1 MEPVA
6 SKDRASPMTIRIR
19 LLLLSLAV
27 LAAVSAAA
35 YGAYWFHVAGEVRK
49 GFDAWMAERRAVG
62 WTVEVGEVVVGGF
75 PGPVMLRMERPR
87 LSAPEGVSW
96 QAEHVTARA
105 APFDLS
111 RVRVTLTGHHQFA
124 FAGRG
129 TTIDAGAADLLLHFH
144 RDGSLDDATLT
155 AAGLS
160 LTSDGSEA
168 VRVANVAATIDP
180 LDAVN
185 PGHDT
190 PTIALIAA
198 AQGIKLPPLAGLVM
212 ERKVALVDL
221 RARVLGQLPLL
232 PPAEAVARWSAEG
245 GAVEIERIAVEW
257 APLTLEGEGTVA
269 FDPRLQ
275 PLAAMTARVRGYGEL
290 LDRLSKAG
298 MIAPGPAGAAKL
310 LLGLMAKP
318 EPRGRPS
325 LPVPVTVQDGGL
337 WFGPAKVMALPAL
350 EWPDTGSM
358 K

>member
-1 MEPVA
+1 MA
-6 SKDRASPMTIRIR
+6 NRIR

-27 LAAVSAAA
+27 LAAVSAIA

-49 GFDAWMAERRAVG
+49 GLDSWMADRRAAG
-62 WTVEVGEVVVGGF
+62 WTVEVGQVVVSGF
-75 PGPVMLRMERPR
+75 PGPVRLLMERPQI
-87 LSAPEGVSW
+87 STPAGASW
-96 QAEHVTARA
+96 QAERVTARA
-105 APFDLS
+105 APYDLS
-111 RVRVTLTGHHQFA
+111 RVRVTLTGHHQIA
-124 FAGRG
+124 FAGQSA
-129 TTIDAGAADLLLHFH
+129 TMDAGAADLLLHFH

-155 AAGLS
+155 AAGLN
-160 LTSDGSEA
+160 LTTPAWSEA
-168 VRVANVAATIDP
+168 VRVANIAATIDP
-180 LDAVN
+180 LDVVN

-190 PTIALIAA
+190 PTVTVNAA

-221 RARVLGQLPLL
+221 RARVLGPMPRL
-232 PPAEAVARWSAEG
+232 PPVEAVARWSADG
-245 GAVEIERIAVEW
+245 GAVEVERLAVEW
-257 APLTLEGEGTVA
+257 APLTLEAEGTVA
-269 FDPRLQ
+269 FDSRLQ

-290 LDRLSKAG
+290 LDRLSRAG

-337 WFGPAKVMALPAL
+337 WFGPAKVMMLPTL
-350 EWPDTGSM
+350 EWPGTGSL